1 MPIIEF
7 KRYDEETLIKYL
19 LVVCKALQNKINDM
33 EEKYAK

>member
-19 LVVCKALQNKINDM
+19 LVICKALQKEI
-33 EEKYAK
+33 EEVKNGK